1 MKFIYPAI
9 IRKEENGTFKATFP
23 DLACCEA
30 IGDSL
35 DDVIEKANEAAVG
48 WLELE
53 LSEEMPM
60 LPPVTEPFWSSM
72 PKKDFV
78 NTDLPEPDSPTM
90 ASVSPS

>member
-9 IRKEENGTFKATFP
+9 IRKEENGTFTATFP

-60 LPPVTEPFWSSM
+60 LPPVTD
-72 PKKDFV
+72 KD
-78 NTDLPEPDSPTM
+78 DLVLEEGELVRDIC
-90 ASVSPS
+90 ANVKFYDGWEE

>member
-30 IGDSL
+30 TGDSL

-60 LPPVTEPFWSSM
+60 LPPVTD
-72 PKKDFV
+72 KD
-78 NTDLPEPDSPTM
+78 DLVLQEGELVRDIC
-90 ASVSPS
+90 ANVKFYDGWEE

>member
-23 DLACCEA
+23 DLACEA

-60 LPPVTEPFWSSM
+60 LPPVTD
-72 PKKDFV
+72 KD
-78 NTDLPEPDSPTM
+78 DLVLEEGELVRDIC
-90 ASVSPS
+90 ANVKFYDGWEE